1 MLAGACADAGGAMV
15 LVLRKKLKCETDFL
29 GTDFLGTD
37 LKKEK
42 KTLVRCFNS
51 DFPEEGGCISPPLFI
66 RVTSFDS

>member
-42 KTLVRCFNS
+42 KRWSVVSIPIFQKR
-51 DFPEEGGCISPPLFI
+51 EGVFRPLC
-66 RVTSFDS
+66 SFV